1 MANAIPNGVRFAGF
15 EILRFLGAGGFGIT
29 YLVKDIKTEARYAMK
44 EYFPEDIVERNGFS
58 LVITQGE
65 ETRFSKGLDAFFNEA
80 ETLRK
85 LPRIRGLTAVRG
97 LFRRNGT
104 AYVLME
110 FIDGTSLSDIILGYI
125 KNQRDFPEALVR
137 DFLASIGQALVVVHG
152 AGLIHRDIKPDNII
166 VRQKDGQPILI
177 DFGASRST
185 RTRGETGAYTPS
197 FAALEQLPSKL
208 RRSRG
213 HFKEGAWTDIFS
225 LAMVGYVMMTGQK
238 APSAEVRVGTMS
250 DGRPDP
256 YVPVAQLSGGRY
268 SAELC
273 NLIDFSCALEPLRRP
288 ATAREFLGGIGVKAV
303 SQSIDTHLDLG
314 RSSKSL
320 RSKRNALVIGIF
332 GLSII
337 GAVLLGISL

>member
-1 MANAIPNGVRFAGF
+1 M
-15 EILRFLGAGGFGIT
+15 
-29 YLVKDIKTEARYAMK
+29 VKDIKTEARYAMK
-44 EYFPEDIVERNGFS
+44 EYFPEDIVRRNGFS
-58 LVITQGE
+58 LVISRGE
-65 ETRFSKGLDAFFNEA
+65 EIRFTKGLDAFFNEA

-85 LPRIRGLTAVRG
+85 LPKIRGLTAVRG

-104 AYVLME
+104 AYVVME
-110 FIDGTSLSDIILGYI
+110 FVDGTSLSDLILSYI

-137 DFLASIGQALVVVHG
+137 EFLASIGQALVVVHG

-185 RTRGETGAYTPS
+185 RTPGESGAYTPS
-197 FAALEQLPSKL
+197 FAALEQLPSKV
-208 RRSRG
+208 RRSHG
-213 HFKEGAWTDIFS
+213 HFKEGAWTDLFS

-238 APSAEVRVGTMS
+238 APPAEARIGAVS

-303 SQSIDTHLDLG
+303 SQLIDTRLDLSG
-314 RSSKSL
+314 P
-320 RSKRNALVIGIF
+320 SKRLRTRSNALVIGVF
-332 GLSII
+332 GLAIV
-337 GAVLLGISL
+337 GAVLLGLTL